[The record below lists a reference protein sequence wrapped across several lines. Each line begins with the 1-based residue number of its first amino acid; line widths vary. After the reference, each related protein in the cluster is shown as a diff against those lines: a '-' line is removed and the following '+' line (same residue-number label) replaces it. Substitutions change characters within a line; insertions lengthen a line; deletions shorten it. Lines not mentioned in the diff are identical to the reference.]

1 MLQLAKHTK
10 RTKGNIATTYE
21 AHYGEYLLIKAVPF
35 VLCQSAPPPLS
46 AELKELYKDTTG
58 NILVA
63 SGVVAYFGPFTVQ
76 FRDQLLGDWCGKCEQ
91 ENIRVSNN
99 VSLNSVLGKPPLIP
113 ILKATAAGK
122 GVVGFLYLIRDE
134 EL

>member
-10 RTKGNIATTYE
+10 RTK
-21 AHYGEYLLIKAVPF
+21 AVPF
-35 VLCQSAPPPLS
+35 VWCQSAPPPLS

-99 VSLNSVLGKPPLIP
+99 VSLNSVLGKPPLITKKHCHRQGCWWFP
-113 ILKATAAGK
+113 L
-122 GVVGFLYLIRDE
+122 FNSR
-134 EL
+134 

>member
-1 MLQLAKHTK
+1 M
-10 RTKGNIATTYE
+10 
-21 AHYGEYLLIKAVPF
+21 YGVN
-35 VLCQSAPPPLS
+35 QPPPLS

-99 VSLNSVLGKPPLIP
+99 VSLNSVLGKPPLIT
-113 ILKATAAGK
+113 ILKALPQARVL
-122 GVVGFLYLIRDE
+122 VVSFI
-134 EL
+134 